1 MTKVEREILSK
12 SISNLSKN
20 FKVEWQLLK
29 EHIVDYGYQSFYP
42 AQDEFTKP
50 IHFLVNSLSDEEKR
64 VLINEWKN
72 KSERIQ
78 FETDEA
84 YLKQYEAYIMEEL
97 VSRAS
102 KATCRM

>member
-12 SISNLSKN
+12 SISNLSK
-20 FKVEWQLLK
+20 KYKEEWQLLK
-29 EHIVDYGYQSFYP
+29 EQIFDYGYQSVYP

-50 IHFLVNSLSDEEKR
+50 IYFLVVNLSDEEKR
-64 VLINEWKN
+64 VLINEWKS

-78 FETDEA
+78 FETDER